1 MNSPKAAM
9 KLLGANRS
17 SPSEKYQS
25 VPVGPLMVST
35 CKKSYRPE
43 RTTMKGADSKHR
55 HSLRAF
61 VHNEISFKTILR
73 RFCKKTQHVHDSKKL
88 TYDSEDVFIGTLLFI
103 FSRHGNFVH
112 VLAVGFPS
120 GQCTSLDAH
129 TYDNGREHNPC
140 ELGPAGTE

>member
-17 SPSEKYQS
+17 SPSEKFQS
-25 VPVGPLMVST
+25 VPVGPSMVST

-61 VHNEISFKTILR
+61 VHHEISFKTILR

-88 TYDSEDVFIGTLLFI
+88 TYDSEDVFVGDYGLPGTQRTRLGLPGDCEQAGVAI
-103 FSRHGNFVH
+103 FVPRHSTTTHTGN
-112 VLAVGFPS
+112 
-120 GQCTSLDAH
+120 SL
-129 TYDNGREHNPC
+129 Y
-140 ELGPAGTE
+140 